1 MKIEN
6 VFPHPSEDDL
16 DIVTLGPGIKCV
28 VHKGQF
34 KTGDVVK
41 LVPMKT
47 VKKGI
52 ICHGMI
58 VKEENYVEFNTEA
71 TFIISPTET
80 VKLSDEEPLS
90 LAEIFDGG
98 NDSIARAHFEEDAL
112 FFDVEEDSKNFAE
125 DE

>member
-34 KTGDVVK
+34 KTGDIVK

-58 VKEENYVEFNTEA
+58 VKEENYIEFDTEA
-71 TFIISPTET
+71 GHTTVIVQPTET
-80 VKLSDEEPLS
+80 MKLCDEEPLS
-90 LAEIFDGG
+90 MAEIFSGSEDILERIYI
-98 NDSIARAHFEEDAL
+98 DDAEEDA
-112 FFDVEEDSKNFAE
+112 KNFAE